1 MHSFS
6 YTEVLFLLK
15 FVMCAF
21 FLSERYKK
29 VLNGSSQFLVV
40 QFGLSI
46 FNFDKKIM
54 KYGNKTYN
62 FYIFPHTSMRGLCD
76 KKFLSQASSL
86 SFLANQGFDFNKLI
100 KEGIK
105 ELCIV

>member
-1 MHSFS
+1 
-6 YTEVLFLLK
+6 
-15 FVMCAF
+15 MCAF

>member
-1 MHSFS
+1 
-6 YTEVLFLLK
+6 
-15 FVMCAF
+15 
-21 FLSERYKK
+21 
-29 VLNGSSQFLVV
+29 
-40 QFGLSI
+40 
-46 FNFDKKIM
+46 M